1 MEFLSQIIV
10 STTISATIAIG
21 GFQISAE
28 GHPFWT
34 MPPSETIGYV
44 WATRL
49 AKFRGGK
56 IPIIFTNPDLAVGLL
71 TLSIIGVRL
80 TFKRK

>member
-10 STTISATIAIG
+10 SSTIAATIAFG
-21 GFQISAE
+21 GFQMGPEA
-28 GHPFWT
+28 HPFWT
-34 MPPSETIGYV
+34 IPPSESLGYV
-44 WATRL
+44 WATRI
-49 AKFRGGK
+49 AKFKGGK
-56 IPIIFTNPDLAVGLL
+56 IPAIFTNPDLAVGLL